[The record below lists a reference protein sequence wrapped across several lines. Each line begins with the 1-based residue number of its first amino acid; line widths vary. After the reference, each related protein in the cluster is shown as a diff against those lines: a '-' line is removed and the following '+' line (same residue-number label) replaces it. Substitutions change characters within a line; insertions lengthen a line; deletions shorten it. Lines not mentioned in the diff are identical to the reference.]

1 MTPVHPG
8 DGDDEERSGAGPEL
22 ARAALE
28 AARAQNA
35 AKRTAAKARAA
46 QANPKG
52 SRSGGAGGLR
62 RRRWSG
68 SGPDPARDPAP
79 LAATLRSLM
88 KQTASPG
95 DLAKAHVLGR
105 WEAIVGADV
114 AQHSSPISLVDGVL
128 MVQAEST
135 AWATQLRMLSP
146 QLIAR
151 INKEV
156 GSGTVTRLR
165 AQGPTGPS
173 WRFGPRHISGRG
185 PRDTYG

>member
-1 MTPVHPG
+1 MSPIHS
-8 DGDDEERSGAGPEL
+8 GDDEGEERSGSGPEL

-35 AKRTAAKARAA
+35 AKRTAAKVRAS

-52 SRSGGAGGLR
+52 SRTGGAGGLR

-79 LAATLRSLM
+79 LASTLKNLM
-88 KQTASPG
+88 KQSVSAG
-95 DLAKAHVLGR
+95 ELAKAHVLGR

-114 AQHSSPISLVDGVL
+114 ASHCQPISLVDGIL
-128 MVQAEST
+128 LVQAEST

-151 INKEV
+151 INGEV
-156 GSGTVTRLR
+156 GSGTVTRIR